1 MTSRQQVDELTRA
14 LNRPRIQ
21 KYGVTAT
28 EIARLLRRL
37 ASHADL
43 ITPQLPAA
51 IPVRDPHDEHMLAL
65 ALDSKADYLVTG
77 DEDLL
82 VLAGDER
89 LGSLAIVTVAEFL
102 RILDDDKAESA
113 PLDR

>member
-1 MTSRQQVDELTRA
+1 
-14 LNRPRIQ
+14 
-21 KYGVTAT
+21 
-28 EIARLLRRL
+28 
-37 ASHADL
+37 
-43 ITPQLPAA
+43 
-51 IPVRDPHDEHMLAL
+51 MLAL